1 MLKKAG
7 NKVQQIY
14 RCLSITASTF
24 YYRSKP
30 KVINAEQVKLEA
42 AMK

>member
-7 NKVQQIY
+7 NKVQQIC
-14 RCLSITASTF
+14 RCLSIAASTF

-30 KVINAEQVKLEA
+30 KVINANRASVDGF
-42 AMK
+42 